1 MELVADLAASPDG
14 LADRKESHKWRE
26 QREEAHNCSQT
37 VDCYH
42 NVHCIQIMYQQ
53 STDEHWTCTHALSP
67 TKITVIQATPTVS
80 QCVPGAVLTHGVV
93 KVVKQQQDKA
103 DES

>member
-1 MELVADLAASPDG
+1 MELVTDLATSPDG

-42 NVHCIQIMYQQ
+42 NVHCIQIMQ
-53 STDEHWTCTHALSP
+53 
-67 TKITVIQATPTVS
+67 
-80 QCVPGAVLTHGVV
+80 
-93 KVVKQQQDKA
+93 
-103 DES
+103 